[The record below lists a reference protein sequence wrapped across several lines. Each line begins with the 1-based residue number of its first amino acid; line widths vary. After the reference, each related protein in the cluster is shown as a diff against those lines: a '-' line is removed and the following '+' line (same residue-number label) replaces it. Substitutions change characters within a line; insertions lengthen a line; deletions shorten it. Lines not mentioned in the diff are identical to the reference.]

1 MRGRT
6 VRSFRCPED
15 LWSRVDAWAAA
26 TGFRLQ
32 QQESGRRLYCRG
44 NRLLM
49 APACLE
55 ISREGRQVT
64 LEAWV
69 KADFYLILS
78 LLSGKPAEAGIES
91 GGLTASLPRKR
102 ARDAV
107 NRLLADLGQP
117 LIV

>member
-6 VRSFRCPED
+6 IRSFRSPED

-32 QQESGRRLYCRG
+32 EGAAERRRYCRG

-55 ISREGRQVT
+55 ISRDGREVT

-91 GGLTASLPRKR
+91 GGLTAVLPRKR

-107 NRLLADLGQP
+107 NQLLASLNQP